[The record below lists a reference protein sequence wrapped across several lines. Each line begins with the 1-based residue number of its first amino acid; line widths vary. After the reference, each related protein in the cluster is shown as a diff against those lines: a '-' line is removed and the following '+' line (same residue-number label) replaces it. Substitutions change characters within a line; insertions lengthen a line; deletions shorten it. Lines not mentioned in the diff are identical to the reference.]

1 VVTKDIDVAIDLLQ
15 QAGLNKYEAEAYH
28 ALLRY
33 GAMTGYE
40 LGKRSGV
47 PLSRSYE
54 VLERLVERGMALVQ
68 PGDPPR
74 YAAEAPEQFVAR
86 TRAAAT
92 RTLDALAAALTETAR
107 PRASGDFWVLRGRA
121 AILARAQTI
130 VASTIR
136 DVALS
141 SALLATPDLE
151 DALANARARGCR
163 VVEAAIGPAAALL
176 VADEREA
183 LSGTFDPADTCQAVV
198 STNSG
203 FVAALTRAV
212 TPRMVVLPAQ
222 RAEAATRGEVR
233 PLDWLDWEERKQRG
247 LLGGR

>member
-54 VLERLVERGMALVQ
+54 VLERLVERGM
-68 PGDPPR
+68 
-74 YAAEAPEQFVAR
+74 APEQFVAR